1 MDLHCS
7 NSLRMS
13 TWTTFR

>member
-1 MDLHCS
+1 MK

-13 TWTTFR
+13 EEL